1 MKGDFSTERFQPSK
15 HYNRVLKQQGRVD
28 LDSDWNEQA
37 AISQHLL
44 RALIKDLLG
53 RHGGPV
59 DNCGFGL
66 ADAAAEGLKPQVG
79 DCVLSKG
86 RYYVD
91 GLLVENDLP
100 VYYSAQPELPV
111 PPKLAS
117 GKTYLAYLDVWER
130 HITYIEDDGIREVAL
145 GGPDTCTRVKT
156 TWQLKML
163 ETGGAAAEPEPVDT
177 AALEKQLKET
187 LEKIDAA
194 KAELEAERDRAKQAV
209 IKRTITRLEKQAATL
224 KQRLAAGGPAGPAP
238 AEPMVVECHEL
249 LKPLLDWKSGKLA
262 ARVEPSEPS
271 DTPCVLPPESR
282 YRGLENHLY
291 RIEIHASGDTAD
303 ASNMPT
309 FKWSRENGSVATRW
323 LGTTGNDVR
332 VADSRGFAAGQWIEF
347 TSETDDLAGQAGPLA
362 LIARIDGDVL
372 TVTVAP
378 KLKKDAVNPKVR
390 RWDQTANENLT
401 LVAGAI
407 EIVPAPADGG
417 WINIED
423 GIEVRFEP
431 GQYRSGDYWL
441 IPARVA
447 TGSIEWPQ
455 DASGGAAALPPR
467 GIVHHYAPLFAVTA
481 TGANPFVT
489 LVKDCRCLFAP
500 LPCLDAVKP

>member
-15 HYNRVLKQQGRVD
+15 RYNRVLKQQGRVD

-44 RALIKDLLG
+44 RTLVKDLLG

-91 GLLVENDLP
+91 GLLVENGLP
-100 VYYSAQPELPV
+100 VYYSAQPELPA
-111 PPKLAS
+111 PPKLVS

-130 HITYIEDDGIREVAL
+130 HITYIEDEGIREVAL

-156 TWQLKML
+156 TWQVKLL
-163 ETGGAAAEPEPVDT
+163 EPGGSDAEPEPGDV

-187 LEKIDAA
+187 LEKIEAA
-194 KAELEAERDRAKQAV
+194 KRDLEAERDRTKQAV
-209 IKRTITRLEKQAATL
+209 IKRTIARLEKQAATI
-224 KQRLAAGGPAGPAP
+224 KQRLDAGGPAGPAP
-238 AEPMVVECHEL
+238 VDPAAVECHEL
-249 LKPLLDWKSGKLA
+249 LKPLWGWKSGKLA
-262 ARVEPSEPS
+262 VRVEQSEAA

-291 RIEIHASGDTAD
+291 RIEIHGSGDTAD
-303 ASNMPT
+303 ANKTPT
-309 FKWSRENGSVATRW
+309 FKWSRENGSVVTRW
-323 LGTTGNDVR
+323 LSTTGNNVR
-332 VADSRGFAAGQWIEF
+332 VANSRGFAAGQWVEF
-347 TSETDDLAGQAGPLA
+347 TTENDDLLGQPGPLA
-362 LIARIDGDVL
+362 LITSIDGDVL
-372 TVTVAP
+372 TVSAAP
-378 KLKKDAVNPKVR
+378 QLKSDAVNPKVR
-390 RWDQTANENLT
+390 RWDQTANEDLS
-401 LVAGAI
+401 LAAGAI
-407 EIVPAPADGG
+407 AIVPGPAGG
-417 WINIED
+417 VWINIED
-423 GIEVRFEP
+423 GIEVRFEA
-431 GQYRSGDYWL
+431 GQYRCGDYWL

-455 DASGGAAALPPR
+455 DGAGGPVALPPR
-467 GIVHHYAPLFAVTA
+467 GIVHHYAPLFTVTA
-481 TGANPFVT
+481 TGAEPFVT

-500 LPCLDAVKP
+500 LPCLDTANP